1 MRAKS
6 FVLTIIASLSLPN
19 TDYFLDQE
27 WLQPYRFN
35 GNSVEYSLDDYN
47 IKEVVPY
54 EKEEGEDTV
63 PTYEAYKSSN
73 FPFGVNGNETSMN
86 SSKNSITT
94 AGISSEDAA
103 TTFPLPDA

>member
-54 EKEEGEDTV
+54 EKEEGEVVFQKGKYVISGEEIYIESGTAIERGV
-63 PTYEAYKSSN
+63 EVEFKSR
-73 FPFGVNGNETSMN
+73 
-86 SSKNSITT
+86 
-94 AGISSEDAA
+94 
-103 TTFPLPDA
+103 